1 MMNSVFKGLTSTSKF
16 GNCYICE
23 WETSTAIPVQD
34 MLIYCC
40 ADRTCKDSFKT
51 RNFTDILIN
60 KRYVYPKQRIQEYLW
75 TYPRNILIDDNVYI
89 GAGNGT
95 AT

>member
-1 MMNSVFKGLTSTSKF
+1 MNSVFKGLTTTNEF

-23 WETSTAIPVQD
+23 WKTSTAIPVDD

-40 ADRTCKDSFKT
+40 ADRTCKESFKT
-51 RNFTDILIN
+51 RNFTDMLIN

-75 TYPRNILIDDNVYI
+75 TYPRNVLIDDNVYI

-95 AT
+95 AI

>member
-1 MMNSVFKGLTSTSKF
+1 MNSVFKGLTTTSKF